1 MKVLKKIPRE
11 FFRLINQILFFIK
24 SDYKIIKCDSDQGLV
39 KCDSDQE
46 IIKLD
51 SDQDMHIE
59 SNYSN
64 YWIIMP
70 ISAFGDSLVV
80 FKLIKEFKK
89 NRGEKVLIISN
100 QERIL
105 KLAKMFP
112 DIDETK
118 LISSEFY
125 ENKINNI
132 NNVSKI
138 KLGKVFSC
146 GFYFREFLFNKVSK
160 DMLARSRDFLG
171 IKDDIYGESP
181 FIGEESIIEADK
193 IINHYEL
200 KNKKIVLL
208 SPFATTMNQDSLS
221 KIFWFN
227 IAKILEEKG
236 YKVVFNGNL
245 SLENNNQEFINIFS
259 DINIMV
265 AFANI
270 CNAIIG
276 IRSGI
281 LDVFRDATNVK
292 MFVVHNHNHP
302 LFFLAEDFYWDK
314 NKSSIENYI
323 NCCSLK
329 TMYKNNNTIELIY
342 DGNESI
348 LEQQIIE
355 HF

>member
-11 FFRLINQILFFIK
+11 FFRIINQILFFIK
-24 SDYKIIKCDSDQGLV
+24 SDYKIV
-39 KCDSDQE
+39 KIDSDQE
-46 IIKLD
+46 AVKIDPDQEAVKID
-51 SDQDMHIE
+51 PDQDMNIE
-59 SNYSN
+59 SSYQN

-70 ISAFGDSLVV
+70 LGAFGDSLVV

-118 LISSEFY
+118 LISSEFC
-125 ENKINNI
+125 ENRINNI

-146 GFYFREFLFNKVSK
+146 HLYFRDFIFSK
-160 DMLARSRDFLG
+160 TSKNMLARSRDFLG

-181 FIGEESIIEADK
+181 VIAEESIIEADK

-221 KIFWFN
+221 ENFWFN

-236 YKVVFNGNL
+236 YKVVFNGNFFP
-245 SLENNNQEFINIFS
+245 ENNNREFINIFS
-259 DINIMV
+259 DINTMV

-270 CNAIIG
+270 CHAIIG

-292 MFVVHNHNHP
+292 MFVVYNHNHSTFS
-302 LFFLAEDFYWDK
+302 LEEDFYWDN